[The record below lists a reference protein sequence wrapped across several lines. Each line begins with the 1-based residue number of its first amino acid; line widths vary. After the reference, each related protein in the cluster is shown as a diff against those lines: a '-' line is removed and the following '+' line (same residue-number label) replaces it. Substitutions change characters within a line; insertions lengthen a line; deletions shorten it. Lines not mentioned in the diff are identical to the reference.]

1 MDFRND
7 VDSLRARLFASH
19 RRLGLLTLW
28 VCVTVASAA
37 MADPP
42 SPSAKST
49 PTPNANPVPSKV
61 TELEGISEYVL
72 ENGVRVL
79 LFPDESKEV
88 VTVNMTVLVGS
99 RHEGYG
105 EAGMAHLL
113 EHMLFKGTPT
123 FPEVP
128 KALTDRGARFNGTT
142 WLDRTNYYATLP
154 ASEENL
160 RFALD
165 LESDR
170 LLNSFIR
177 GEDLESEMTVVRN
190 EFERGE
196 NSPIRV
202 LIQRMQSAAYDWH
215 NYGQA
220 TIGNRSDIERV
231 PVVKLRQFYKK
242 YYRPDNVVLIVA
254 GKFDPAFAL
263 QQIQETFGGLKS
275 PDIPIDSTYTIEPPQ
290 DGERTVVVRRVGD
303 VQYVGA
309 AYHIPSGS
317 HADYAAMKALVYVLG
332 DEPSGRLY
340 KQMVEA
346 KVASNVFTLAY
357 GLTEPGLFMAIAEVP
372 QDHSI
377 EQARQT
383 LLETIEQSLRE
394 SPITAQEVERAKQQI
409 LKERELEASDTDKI
423 AVALSDWA
431 AQGDWRLYLLY
442 RDRIEDLTVAQVQAA
457 AEKYFVRNNRTVGLF
472 IPSEQSER
480 VAIPESPNLVEL
492 FQDYEGREAVAAGET
507 FDPAPLAIEQR
518 TQRGEL
524 VGGIRYALLPKKTR
538 GGAVTLNMTF
548 RFGTGETLKDQVG
561 AAELL
566 GMLMSKGTREL
577 DYQQFQDELI
587 RLRAELSLSSTVGLL
602 QLQVKTR
609 QEFLPEVVQL
619 IGQVL
624 REPRLASE
632 ELEVIRRQVV
642 TRLQQSKNEPQALAP
657 LSVQKRLA
665 PYDPDHV
672 LYVRSIDEQIEMY
685 RSVTADQIQRLHDDF
700 LGNQAGEVVAVGD
713 FDADALRS
721 LLAKTLDDWTV
732 AEPYVRVDRK
742 PHPEIPGS
750 TEVIETP
757 DKANAFFY
765 SSEQYE
771 LDDTDPAYASLV
783 LGNFILGGGSLS
795 SRLADRVRQQEG
807 LSYGVRSSVIARARD
822 NRVDFTLY
830 AITNPANRE
839 RLMRVIREEIDRI
852 RQDGITSEELQKA
865 KSAYLQRNRV
875 SRTDDASL
883 ASELLNT
890 LFNERTMAYEAQH
903 EAQIQAATV
912 ESVNEA
918 IRSYIQPERLVMAIA
933 GDFANVPEE
942 ADEDA
947 GASNPDAAAANE

>member
-1 MDFRND
+1 MDFRNQ

-19 RRLGLLTLW
+19 RRRGLLALW
-28 VCVTVASAA
+28 VSVSVVTSVI
-37 MADPP
+37 ADQPQP
-42 SPSAKST
+42 SPSAKSP
-49 PTPNANPVPSKV
+49 PTQSSTPVPTKV
-61 TELEGISEYVL
+61 TELEGISEYTF

-142 WLDRTNYYATLP
+142 WLDRTNYYETLP
-154 ASEENL
+154 ASDENL

-170 LLNSFIR
+170 LLNSFVR
-177 GEDLESEMTVVRN
+177 GEDLASEMTVVRN

-202 LIQRMQSAAYDWH
+202 LMQRMQSAAFDWH
-215 NYGQA
+215 NYGQS

-242 YYRPDNVVLIVA
+242 YYRPDNVMLIVA
-254 GKFDPAFAL
+254 GKFDPEFAL
-263 QQIQETFGGLKS
+263 QQITETFGVLKS
-275 PDIPIDSTYTIEPPQ
+275 PDTPIDSTYTTEPPQ
-290 DGERTVVVRRVGD
+290 DGERTVVLRRVGD

-317 HADYAAMKALVYVLG
+317 HADYAAMKTLVYVLG

-346 KVASNVFTLAY
+346 KIASNVFTLAY
-357 GLTEPGLFMAIAEVP
+357 GLTEPGLFMGIAEIP
-372 QDHSI
+372 EEHSI

-383 LLETIEQSLRE
+383 LIDIIEKSLSE
-394 SPITAQEVERAKQQI
+394 SPITEQEVERAKQQI
-409 LKERELEASDTDKI
+409 LKERELESSDTDKI

-442 RDRIEDLTVAQVQAA
+442 RDRIENLTVAQVQEAA
-457 AEKYFVRNNRTVGLF
+457 KKYFVRNNRTVGLF

-492 FQDYEGREAVAAGET
+492 FKDYEGREAVAAGEM
-507 FDPAPLAIEQR
+507 FDPAPLAIEAR
-518 TQRGEL
+518 TTRGEL
-524 VGGIRYALLPKKTR
+524 VGGIRYAMLPKKTR
-538 GGAVTLNMTF
+538 GGSVTLNMTL
-548 RFGTGETLKDQVG
+548 RFGTGETLKGKIG
-561 AAELL
+561 AVELL
-566 GMLMSKGTREL
+566 GMLMAKGTREL
-577 DYQQFQDELI
+577 DYQQFQDELT
-587 RLRAELSLSSTVGLL
+587 RLRAELSISSTVGLL
-602 QLQVKTR
+602 QLQVKTKK
-609 QEFLPEVVQL
+609 EFLPEVVQL
-619 IGQVL
+619 IGKVL
-624 REPRLASE
+624 REPRLSSE
-632 ELEVIRRQVV
+632 ELEVIRRQVI
-642 TRLQQSKNEPQALAP
+642 TSLQQSKNEPQALAP
-657 LSVQKRLA
+657 LSVRKRLA
-665 PYDPDHV
+665 PYESDNV
-672 LYVRSIDEQIEMY
+672 LYVQSIDEQLQMY
-685 RSVTADQIQRLHDDF
+685 SSVTADQIKQLHDNF
-700 LGNQAGEVVAVGD
+700 LGNQAGEVAAVGD
-713 FDADALRS
+713 FDAEELQS
-721 LLAKTLDDWTV
+721 WIAKELNDWTV
-732 AEPYVRVDRK
+732 AEPYVRVDRN
-742 PHPEIPGS
+742 PHPETEGS
-750 TEVIETP
+750 LEAIETP

-771 LDDTDPAYASLV
+771 LNDADPAYASLV

-839 RLMRVIREEIDRI
+839 KLIRVIREEIDRI

-865 KSAYLQRNRV
+865 KLAYLQRNRV
-875 SRTDDASL
+875 SRADDSSL
-883 ASELLNT
+883 ASELLST
-890 LFNERTMAYEAQH
+890 IFNERTMAYEAEH
-903 EAQIQAATV
+903 EAQIEAATV
-912 ESVNEA
+912 ESVNDA
-918 IRSYIQPERLVMAIA
+918 IRTYIQPENLVMAIA
-933 GDFANVPEE
+933 GDFANVKEE
-942 ADEDA
+942 NAKE
-947 GASNPDAAAANE
+947 

>member
-1 MDFRND
+1 MDFRNQ

-19 RRLGLLTLW
+19 RRRGLLALW
-28 VCVTVASAA
+28 VSVSVVTSVI
-37 MADPP
+37 ADQPQP
-42 SPSAKST
+42 SPSAKSP
-49 PTPNANPVPSKV
+49 PTQSSTPVPTKV
-61 TELEGISEYVL
+61 TELEGISEYTF

-142 WLDRTNYYATLP
+142 WLDRTNYYETLP
-154 ASEENL
+154 ASDENL

-170 LLNSFIR
+170 LLNSFVR
-177 GEDLESEMTVVRN
+177 GEDLASEMTVVRN

-202 LIQRMQSAAYDWH
+202 LMQRMQSAAFDWH
-215 NYGQA
+215 NYGQS

-242 YYRPDNVVLIVA
+242 YYRPDNVMLIVA
-254 GKFDPAFAL
+254 GKFDPEFAL
-263 QQIQETFGGLKS
+263 QQITETFGVLKS
-275 PDIPIDSTYTIEPPQ
+275 PDTPIDSTYTTEPPQ
-290 DGERTVVVRRVGD
+290 DGERTVVLRRVGD

-346 KVASNVFTLAY
+346 KIASNVFTLAY
-357 GLTEPGLFMAIAEVP
+357 GLTEPGLFMGIAEIP
-372 QDHSI
+372 EEHSI

-383 LLETIEQSLRE
+383 LIDIIEKSLSE
-394 SPITAQEVERAKQQI
+394 SPITEQEVERAKQQI
-409 LKERELEASDTDKI
+409 LKERELESSDTDKI

-442 RDRIEDLTVAQVQAA
+442 RDRIENLTVAQVQEAA
-457 AEKYFVRNNRTVGLF
+457 KKYFVRNNRTVGLF

-492 FQDYEGREAVAAGET
+492 FKDYEGREAVAAGEM
-507 FDPAPLAIEQR
+507 FDPAPLAIEAR
-518 TQRGEL
+518 TTRGEL
-524 VGGIRYALLPKKTR
+524 VGGIRYAMLPKKTR
-538 GGAVTLNMTF
+538 GGSVTLNMTL
-548 RFGTGETLKDQVG
+548 RFGTGETLKGKIG
-561 AAELL
+561 AVELL
-566 GMLMSKGTREL
+566 GMLMAKGTREL
-577 DYQQFQDELI
+577 DYQQFQDELT
-587 RLRAELSLSSTVGLL
+587 RLRAELSISSTVGLL
-602 QLQVKTR
+602 QLQVKTKK
-609 QEFLPEVVQL
+609 EFLPEVVQL
-619 IGQVL
+619 IGKVL
-624 REPRLASE
+624 REPRLSSE
-632 ELEVIRRQVV
+632 ELEVIRRQVI
-642 TRLQQSKNEPQALAP
+642 TSLQQSKNEPQALAP
-657 LSVQKRLA
+657 LSVRKRLA
-665 PYDPDHV
+665 PYESDNV
-672 LYVRSIDEQIEMY
+672 LYVQSIDEQLQMY
-685 RSVTADQIQRLHDDF
+685 SSVTADQIKQLHDNF
-700 LGNQAGEVVAVGD
+700 LGNQAGEVAAVGD
-713 FDADALRS
+713 FDAEELQS
-721 LLAKTLDDWTV
+721 WIAKELNDWTV
-732 AEPYVRVDRK
+732 AEPYVRVDRN
-742 PHPEIPGS
+742 PHPETEGS
-750 TEVIETP
+750 LEAIETP

-771 LDDTDPAYASLV
+771 LNDADPAYASLV

-839 RLMRVIREEIDRI
+839 KLIRVIREEIDRI

-865 KSAYLQRNRV
+865 KLAYLQRNRV
-875 SRTDDASL
+875 SRADDSSL
-883 ASELLNT
+883 ASELLST
-890 LFNERTMAYEAQH
+890 IFNERTMAYEAEH
-903 EAQIQAATV
+903 EAQIEAATV
-912 ESVNEA
+912 ESVNDA
-918 IRSYIQPERLVMAIA
+918 IRTYIQPENLVMAIA
-933 GDFANVPEE
+933 GDFANVKEE
-942 ADEDA
+942 NAKE
-947 GASNPDAAAANE
+947 